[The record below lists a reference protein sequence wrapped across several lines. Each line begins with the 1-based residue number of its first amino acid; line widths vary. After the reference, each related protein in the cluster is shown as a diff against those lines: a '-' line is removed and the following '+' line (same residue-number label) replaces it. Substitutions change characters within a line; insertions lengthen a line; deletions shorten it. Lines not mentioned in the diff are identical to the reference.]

1 MRVKKGGIETEIG
14 HWAQLMEGLQE
25 SPQHFYEAV
34 TAAIERRE
42 IPDCR
47 LKGVWWREGG
57 VFSARRAYL
66 RAKRAG
72 YLIDICGAP
81 FGNAFF
87 ASSWLCL
94 PPPSI
99 WLALLVA
106 IVAGGYGFTGVG
118 DLVRLIQVNSIQSFQ
133 SWPALRDT
141 LIGLSVQVGGSFLVA
156 VLVFI
161 FGVIRPLFFPPR
173 FTFYRYDTA
182 EMFYSAVHE
191 AVKEVIQGLRS
202 EQGLRLLTEDE
213 MKPIMRGLG
222 R

>member
-1 MRVKKGGIETEIG
+1 MKRGGIETAIG

-47 LKGVWWREGG
+47 LRRVHWPEGG
-57 VFSARRAYL
+57 VFSARREYL
-66 RAKRAG
+66 RAKRG
-72 YLIDICGAP
+72 RHLIDICGAP

-87 ASSWLCL
+87 ASSWLCT

-99 WLALLVA
+99 WIAIAVVIASCAYSVSTLSILRHVQFEPGGPYLTPWIIGILAKGGLAL
-106 IVAGGYGFTGVG
+106 F
-118 DLVRLIQVNSIQSFQ
+118 
-133 SWPALRDT
+133 
-141 LIGLSVQVGGSFLVA
+141 VA
-156 VLVFI
+156 VFVTVFGI
-161 FGVIRPLFFPPR
+161 IRPLFFPPR
-173 FTFYRYDTA
+173 ATYYRVDTA
-182 EMFYSAVHE
+182 EMFYRAVQN
-191 AVKEVIQGLRS
+191 AVGEVINSLRS

-213 MKPIMRGLG
+213 LKPIMRGFG

>member
-1 MRVKKGGIETEIG
+1 MKKGGIDTAIG

-47 LKGVWWREGG
+47 LKRVHWPEGG
-57 VFSARRAYL
+57 VFSARREYL

-72 YLIDICGAP
+72 YHINICGAP

-87 ASSWLCL
+87 ASEWLCL

-99 WLALLVA
+99 LLAVVLIIVAMFFGFDALQDLTRIQPPVPFNFGYYMTQWVFGRLA
-106 IVAGGYGFTGVG
+106 IV
-118 DLVRLIQVNSIQSFQ
+118 
-133 SWPALRDT
+133 
-141 LIGLSVQVGGSFLVA
+141 GLA
-156 VLVFI
+156 VLVVVLTII
-161 FGVIRPLFFPPR
+161 FGIIRPLFFPPR
-173 FTFYRYDTA
+173 LTFYRYDTA
-182 EMFYSAVHE
+182 EMFFAAVHE

>member
-1 MRVKKGGIETEIG
+1 MKEGGIDTAIG

-47 LKGVWWREGG
+47 LRRVHWLEGG
-57 VFSARRAYL
+57 VFSARREYL

-72 YLIDICGAP
+72 YVIDICGAP

-94 PPPSI
+94 PPPSLL
-99 WLALLVA
+99 LAVALVIIA
-106 IVAGGYGFTGVG
+106 LIVGLTSMSDFIDFIRANPI
-118 DLVRLIQVNSIQSFQ
+118 LSIL
-133 SWPALRDT
+133 SWPTLRGRA
-141 LIGLSVQVGGSFLVA
+141 IELSVIPALAFLVA
-156 VLVFI
+156 VLAGI
-161 FGVIRPLFFPPR
+161 FGIIRPIFFPPKL
-173 FTFYRYDTA
+173 TFYRYDTA
-182 EMFYSAVHE
+182 QMFYTAVHE

-213 MKPIMRGLG
+213 LKPIMRGFG

>member
-1 MRVKKGGIETEIG
+1 MKKGGVETAIG

-47 LKGVWWREGG
+47 LKRVWWREGG

-72 YLIDICGAP
+72 YWIDICGAP

-94 PPPSI
+94 PPPNI
-99 WLALLVA
+99 WLALLVV

-118 DLVRLIQVNSIQSFQ
+118 DLVRLIQANSIQSFQ
-133 SWPALRDT
+133 SWPELRNT
-141 LIGLSVQVGGSFLVA
+141 LIGLLITVGGSFLVA

-161 FGVIRPLFFPPR
+161 FGVIRPLLFPPKL
-173 FTFYRYDTA
+173 TFYRYDTG
-182 EMFYSAVHE
+182 EMFYTAVQAAVHE
-191 AVKEVIQGLRS
+191 VIDGLCSAQGV
-202 EQGLRLLTEDE
+202 RLLTEAE
-213 MKPIMRGLG
+213 RKPIMRGLG

>member
-1 MRVKKGGIETEIG
+1 MKRGGIETAIG
-14 HWAQLMEGLQE
+14 HWAQLMEGLHE

-47 LKGVWWREGG
+47 LRRVHWPEGG
-57 VFSARRAYL
+57 VFSARREYL

-72 YLIDICGAP
+72 YHIDICGAP

-99 WLALLVA
+99 WLAVLVVLA
-106 IVAGGYGFTGVG
+106 AFGYGVTGVG
-118 DLVRLIQVNSIQSFQ
+118 DLVHLIQTNSIQSFQ

-156 VLVFI
+156 VMVFI
-161 FGVIRPLFFPPR
+161 FGVIRPLFFPPKL
-173 FTFYRYDTA
+173 TFYRYDTG
-182 EMFYSAVHE
+182 EMFYTALQAAVHE
-191 AVKEVIQGLRS
+191 VIDGLCSAQGV
-202 EQGLRLLTEDE
+202 RLLTEAE
-213 MKPIMRGLG
+213 RKPIMRGLG